1 MKLIEQDQG
10 TETQRFFRMD
20 YDMTFPFAQY
30 TSDLVVPDEY
40 GSFYLDPTSG
50 LDGFYTGWYD
60 ASIWHMFQ
68 RFLAADET
76 TRTSLWPQ
84 IQKAML
90 VASPTINIMDLP
102 FIQAYKPNVRNPY
115 VNALGANRLE
125 DTWLA

>member
-1 MKLIEQDQG
+1 
-10 TETQRFFRMD
+10 
-20 YDMTFPFAQY
+20 MTFPFAQY

-50 LDGFYTGWYD
+50 LNGFYTGWYD

-90 VASPTINIMDLP
+90 VASPTIDVIDP
-102 FIQAYKPNVRNPY
+102 YSAYLKPNVRN

-125 DTWLA
+125 DTS